1 MSLSDEDFIRHI
13 LDEVRHIAAFMKD
26 KNIEDLRTNIMLDR
40 AVTRSLEIMGE
51 ASRKISKEYKKKYPS
66 LPWREMS
73 DTRNRIIHFY
83 FGIDHEVIMDIVTNE
98 LPDLTEKL
106 TNLLVTTKAK
116 KAVIKKRLS

>member
-1 MSLSDEDFIRHI
+1 MSLSDEDFVRHV
-13 LDEVRHIAAFMKD
+13 LDEACNIAAFMKD
-26 KNIEDLRTNIMLDR
+26 KSIEDLRSNIMLDR

-51 ASRKISKEYKKKYPS
+51 ASKKVSKEYQKKHPS

-98 LPDLTEKL
+98 LPTLTEKL
-106 TNLLVTTKAK
+106 TRLLNDE
-116 KAVIKKRLS
+116 

>member
-1 MSLSDEDFIRHI
+1 MSLSDEDFVRHV
-13 LDEVRHIAAFMKD
+13 LDEARNIAAFMEG
-26 KNIEDLRTNIMLDR
+26 KNIDDLRSNIMLDR

-51 ASRKISKEYKKKYPS
+51 ASRKISKEYQKQHPS

-98 LPDLTEKL
+98 LPSLTEKL
-106 TNLLVTTKAK
+106 SQLLKNAK
-116 KAVIKKRLS
+116 K